1 MDKTLVDPNR
11 LCMGCMELLENTGV
25 PCPKCGF
32 SLKDYQ
38 QPENGMPP
46 YEILN
51 GKYLVGKVIGIGGFG
66 ITYIGWDFYQ
76 SKKVCIKE
84 YFPKGVAKREQTT
97 TYSTEYS
104 TYSMDVF
111 TVNTKKAAYLGGLKG
126 YIKEAET
133 LSKFYGM
140 PGIVSVRDFFYGN
153 KTAYIVMEYID
164 GINFRQ
170 FAKSS
175 GGVLQSYILFELLKD
190 VIKALNSVHKAGVIH
205 RDISPDNIMLNDK
218 FKAKLIDFGAA
229 KHSGA
234 GQETSIFLKHGYAPI
249 EQYDRNGNQGPWT
262 DVYSLCATMYYL
274 LTGIKL
280 QKAYER
286 VAEDKTIPLNMFNI
300 EIEDY
305 QANAILKGLNV
316 QIEDRYQSMA
326 EYLSSICTLRPFN
339 IEDRYQSMA
348 ELYYEL
354 YHEYLPGEKPQKPT
368 AEAVRQKTMPEIM
381 PIPDITR
388 EEAAMQYLKQHSED

>member
-262 DVYSLCATMYYL
+262 DVYSICATMYYL

-316 QIEDRYQSMA
+316 QIE
-326 EYLSSICTLRPFN
+326 N
-339 IEDRYQSMA
+339 RYQSMA

-354 YHEYLPGEKPQKPT
+354 YHEYLPGEKLQKPT
-368 AEAVRQKTMPEIM
+368 ARAVLPKTMPEIM

>member
-11 LCMGCMELLENTGV
+11 LCMGCMELLENTSV

-326 EYLSSICTLRPFN
+326 E
-339 IEDRYQSMA
+339 
-348 ELYYEL
+348 LYYEL
-354 YHEYLPGEKPQKPT
+354 YHEYLPGERPQTPA

>member
-305 QANAILKGLNV
+305 QANVILKGLNV
-316 QIEDRYQSMA
+316 Q
-326 EYLSSICTLRPFN
+326 

-354 YHEYLPGEKPQKPT
+354 YHEYLPGERPQKPA

>member
-326 EYLSSICTLRPFN
+326 E
-339 IEDRYQSMA
+339 
-348 ELYYEL
+348 LYYEL

>member
-11 LCMGCMELLENTGV
+11 LCMGCMELLENTSV

-316 QIEDRYQSMA
+316 QIE
-326 EYLSSICTLRPFN
+326 N
-339 IEDRYQSMA
+339 RYQSMA

-354 YHEYLPGEKPQKPT
+354 YHEYLPGEKPQKP
-368 AEAVRQKTMPEIM
+368 AAGAVLPKTMPEIM

>member
-11 LCMGCMELLENTGV
+11 LCMGCMELLENTSV

-305 QANAILKGLNV
+305 RANAILKGLNV
-316 QIEDRYQSMA
+316 QIE
-326 EYLSSICTLRPFN
+326 N
-339 IEDRYQSMA
+339 RYQSMA

-368 AEAVRQKTMPEIM
+368 AGAVLPKTMPEIM

>member
-1 MDKTLVDPNR
+1 MDKTLVNPNR
-11 LCMGCMELLENTGV
+11 LCMGCMELLENTSV

-286 VAEDKTIPLNMFNI
+286 VAEDKIIPLNMFNI

-326 EYLSSICTLRPFN
+326 E
-339 IEDRYQSMA
+339 
-348 ELYYEL
+348 LYYDL
-354 YHEYLPGEKPQKPT
+354 YHEYLPGERPQKPA

>member
-66 ITYIGWDFYQ
+66 ISYIGWDFYQ

-316 QIEDRYQSMA
+316 QIE
-326 EYLSSICTLRPFN
+326 N
-339 IEDRYQSMA
+339 RYQSMA
-348 ELYYEL
+348 ELYYDL

-368 AEAVRQKTMPEIM
+368 AGAVLPKTMPEIM

>member
-300 EIEDY
+300 EIEEY

-326 EYLSSICTLRPFN
+326 E
-339 IEDRYQSMA
+339 
-348 ELYYEL
+348 LYYDL

-368 AEAVRQKTMPEIM
+368 ARAVLQKTMPEIM

>member
-229 KHSGA
+229 KHSGV

-326 EYLSSICTLRPFN
+326 E
-339 IEDRYQSMA
+339 
-348 ELYYEL
+348 LYYEL

>member
-11 LCMGCMELLENTGV
+11 LCMGCMELLENTSV

-133 LSKFYGM
+133 LSEFYGM

-190 VIKALNSVHKAGVIH
+190 VIKALNTVHKAGVIH

-326 EYLSSICTLRPFN
+326 E
-339 IEDRYQSMA
+339 
-348 ELYYEL
+348 LYYDL
-354 YHEYLPGEKPQKPT
+354 YHEYLPGERPQKPA

>member
-11 LCMGCMELLENTGV
+11 LCMRCMELLENTGV

-326 EYLSSICTLRPFN
+326 E
-339 IEDRYQSMA
+339 
-348 ELYYEL
+348 LYYEL
-354 YHEYLPGEKPQKPT
+354 YHEYLPGERPQKPA

>member
-326 EYLSSICTLRPFN
+326 E
-339 IEDRYQSMA
+339 
-348 ELYYEL
+348 LYYDL
-354 YHEYLPGEKPQKPT
+354 YHEYLPGEKPQKP
-368 AEAVRQKTMPEIM
+368 AAGAVLPKTMPEIM
-381 PIPDITR
+381 PIHDITR

>member
-316 QIEDRYQSMA
+316 QIE
-326 EYLSSICTLRPFN
+326 N
-339 IEDRYQSMA
+339 RYQSMA
-348 ELYYEL
+348 ELYYDL
-354 YHEYLPGEKPQKPT
+354 YHEYLPGEKPQKP
-368 AEAVRQKTMPEIM
+368 AAGAVLPKTMPEIM

>member
-11 LCMGCMELLENTGV
+11 LCMGCMELLENTSV

-111 TVNTKKAAYLGGLKG
+111 TVNTKKAAYLGGFKG

-316 QIEDRYQSMA
+316 QIE
-326 EYLSSICTLRPFN
+326 N
-339 IEDRYQSMA
+339 RYQSMA

-368 AEAVRQKTMPEIM
+368 AGAVLPKTMPEIM

>member
-190 VIKALNSVHKAGVIH
+190 VIKALNSVHKAGVID
-205 RDISPDNIMLNDK
+205 RDVSPDNIRLNDK

-326 EYLSSICTLRPFN
+326 E
-339 IEDRYQSMA
+339 
-348 ELYYEL
+348 LYYEL
-354 YHEYLPGEKPQKPT
+354 YHEYLPGERPQKPA

>member
-11 LCMGCMELLENTGV
+11 LCMGCMELLENAGV

-262 DVYSLCATMYYL
+262 DVYSICATMYYL

-316 QIEDRYQSMA
+316 QIE
-326 EYLSSICTLRPFN
+326 N
-339 IEDRYQSMA
+339 RYQSMA

-368 AEAVRQKTMPEIM
+368 ARAVLPKTMPEIM

>member
-11 LCMGCMELLENTGV
+11 LCMGCMELLENTSV

-316 QIEDRYQSMA
+316 QIE
-326 EYLSSICTLRPFN
+326 N
-339 IEDRYQSMA
+339 RYQSMA

-354 YHEYLPGEKPQKPT
+354 YHEYLLGEKPQKPT
-368 AEAVRQKTMPEIM
+368 AGAVLPKTMPEIM

>member
-1 MDKTLVDPNR
+1 MDKTFVDPNR

-190 VIKALNSVHKAGVIH
+190 VIKALNTVHKEGVIH

-316 QIEDRYQSMA
+316 QIE
-326 EYLSSICTLRPFN
+326 N
-339 IEDRYQSMA
+339 RYQSMA
-348 ELYYEL
+348 ELYYDL

-368 AEAVRQKTMPEIM
+368 AGAVLPKTMPEIM

>member
-326 EYLSSICTLRPFN
+326 E
-339 IEDRYQSMA
+339 
-348 ELYYEL
+348 LYYEL
-354 YHEYLPGEKPQKPT
+354 YHEYLPGKKPQKPT

>member
-1 MDKTLVDPNR
+1 
-11 LCMGCMELLENTGV
+11 
-25 PCPKCGF
+25 
-32 SLKDYQ
+32 
-38 QPENGMPP
+38 
-46 YEILN
+46 
-51 GKYLVGKVIGIGGFG
+51 
-66 ITYIGWDFYQ
+66 
-76 SKKVCIKE
+76 
-84 YFPKGVAKREQTT
+84 
-97 TYSTEYS
+97 
-104 TYSMDVF
+104 MDVF

-326 EYLSSICTLRPFN
+326 E
-339 IEDRYQSMA
+339 
-348 ELYYEL
+348 LYYEL

>member
-11 LCMGCMELLENTGV
+11 LCMGCMELLENTSV

-300 EIEDY
+300 EIEEY

-316 QIEDRYQSMA
+316 QIE
-326 EYLSSICTLRPFN
+326 N
-339 IEDRYQSMA
+339 RYQSMA

-368 AEAVRQKTMPEIM
+368 ARAVLPKTMPEIM

>member
-97 TYSTEYS
+97 TYSPEYS

-262 DVYSLCATMYYL
+262 DVYSICATMYYL

-316 QIEDRYQSMA
+316 QIE
-326 EYLSSICTLRPFN
+326 N
-339 IEDRYQSMA
+339 RYQSMA

-368 AEAVRQKTMPEIM
+368 ARAVLPKTMPEIM

>member
-11 LCMGCMELLENTGV
+11 LCMGCMELLENTSV

-300 EIEDY
+300 DIEDY

-326 EYLSSICTLRPFN
+326 E
-339 IEDRYQSMA
+339 
-348 ELYYEL
+348 LYYDL
-354 YHEYLPGEKPQKPT
+354 YHEYLPGEKPQKPA

>member
-11 LCMGCMELLENTGV
+11 LCMGCMELLENTSV

-46 YEILN
+46 YDILN

-316 QIEDRYQSMA
+316 QIE
-326 EYLSSICTLRPFN
+326 N
-339 IEDRYQSMA
+339 RYQSMA

-368 AEAVRQKTMPEIM
+368 AGAVLPKTMPEIM

>member
-190 VIKALNSVHKAGVIH
+190 VIKALNTVHKEGVIH

-316 QIEDRYQSMA
+316 QIE
-326 EYLSSICTLRPFN
+326 N
-339 IEDRYQSMA
+339 RYQSMA
-348 ELYYEL
+348 ELYYDL

-368 AEAVRQKTMPEIM
+368 AGAVLPRTMPEIM

>member
-11 LCMGCMELLENTGV
+11 LCMGCMELLENTSV

-190 VIKALNSVHKAGVIH
+190 VIKALNTVHKAGVIH

-326 EYLSSICTLRPFN
+326 E
-339 IEDRYQSMA
+339 
-348 ELYYEL
+348 LYYDL
-354 YHEYLPGEKPQKPT
+354 YHEYLPGERPQKPA

-388 EEAAMQYLKQHSED
+388 EEAAMQYLKQHSDD

>member
-1 MDKTLVDPNR
+1 MDKTLVNPNR
-11 LCMGCMELLENTGV
+11 LCMGCMELLENTSV

-84 YFPKGVAKREQTT
+84 YFPKGVAKREQTK

-326 EYLSSICTLRPFN
+326 E
-339 IEDRYQSMA
+339 
-348 ELYYEL
+348 LYYDL
-354 YHEYLPGEKPQKPT
+354 YHEYLPGERPQKPA

>member
-11 LCMGCMELLENTGV
+11 LCMGCMELLENTSV

-300 EIEDY
+300 EIDDY

-326 EYLSSICTLRPFN
+326 E
-339 IEDRYQSMA
+339 
-348 ELYYEL
+348 LYYEL
-354 YHEYLPGEKPQKPT
+354 YHEYLPGERPQKPA

>member
-300 EIEDY
+300 EIEEY

-316 QIEDRYQSMA
+316 QIE
-326 EYLSSICTLRPFN
+326 N
-339 IEDRYQSMA
+339 RYQSMA

-368 AEAVRQKTMPEIM
+368 ARAVLPKTMPEIM

>member
-234 GQETSIFLKHGYAPI
+234 GQEISIFLKHGYAPI

-326 EYLSSICTLRPFN
+326 E
-339 IEDRYQSMA
+339 
-348 ELYYEL
+348 LYYEL

>member
-11 LCMGCMELLENTGV
+11 LCMGCMELLENTSV

-218 FKAKLIDFGAA
+218 FKAKLIDFGAS

-326 EYLSSICTLRPFN
+326 E
-339 IEDRYQSMA
+339 
-348 ELYYEL
+348 LYYEL
-354 YHEYLPGEKPQKPT
+354 YHEYLPGEKPQKP
-368 AEAVRQKTMPEIM
+368 AAGAVMPKTMPEIM

>member
-11 LCMGCMELLENTGV
+11 LCMGCMELLENTSV

-286 VAEDKTIPLNMFNI
+286 VAEDKTLPLNMFNI
-300 EIEDY
+300 EIEEY

-326 EYLSSICTLRPFN
+326 E
-339 IEDRYQSMA
+339 
-348 ELYYEL
+348 LYYDL
-354 YHEYLPGEKPQKPT
+354 YHEYLPGERPQKPA

>member
-11 LCMGCMELLENTGV
+11 LCMGCMELLENTSV

-140 PGIVSVRDFFYGN
+140 PGIVFVRDFFYGN

-326 EYLSSICTLRPFN
+326 E
-339 IEDRYQSMA
+339 
-348 ELYYEL
+348 LYYEL
-354 YHEYLPGEKPQKPT
+354 YHEYLPGEKPQKP
-368 AEAVRQKTMPEIM
+368 AAGAVRQKTMPEIM

>member
-11 LCMGCMELLENTGV
+11 LCMGCMELLENTSV

-326 EYLSSICTLRPFN
+326 E
-339 IEDRYQSMA
+339 
-348 ELYYEL
+348 LYYEL
-354 YHEYLPGEKPQKPT
+354 YHEYLPGEKSQKP
-368 AEAVRQKTMPEIM
+368 AAGAVMPKTMPEIM

>member
-326 EYLSSICTLRPFN
+326 E
-339 IEDRYQSMA
+339 
-348 ELYYEL
+348 LYYEL
-354 YHEYLPGEKPQKPT
+354 YHEYLPGERPQKP
-368 AEAVRQKTMPEIM
+368 AAVAVRQKTMPEIM

>member
-11 LCMGCMELLENTGV
+11 RCMGCMELLENTGV

-51 GKYLVGKVIGIGGFG
+51 GKYPVGKVIGIGGFG

-326 EYLSSICTLRPFN
+326 E
-339 IEDRYQSMA
+339 
-348 ELYYEL
+348 LYYEL
-354 YHEYLPGEKPQKPT
+354 YHEYLPGERPQKPA